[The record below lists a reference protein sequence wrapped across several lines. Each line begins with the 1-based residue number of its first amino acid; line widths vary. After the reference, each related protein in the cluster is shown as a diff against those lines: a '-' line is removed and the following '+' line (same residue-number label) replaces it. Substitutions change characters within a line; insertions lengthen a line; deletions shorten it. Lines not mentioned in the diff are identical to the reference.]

1 MIVQTKTGVLVAG
14 TIGKDPELKHVGQY
28 DRAVLKMSVR
38 YGLEPGEDGKR
49 RGKYLDVDV
58 WNGAEELDGTLVKDD
73 PVIVTAGEI
82 KSREYNGKT
91 YYSVSADGVFP
102 GAGVVFRWMQQ
113 IVDMIPPAPAPC
125 PADFAPVDAPP
136 PEQFTTDPQL
146 AGHEL
151 YPGEQLSAYSPEVRA
166 AAQSPAPAAA
176 PAAEMEPPIEEAEDL
191 PF

>member
-28 DRAVLKMSVR
+28 DRAVFKMSVR
-38 YGLEPGEDGKR
+38 YGSEQGEDGKR

-58 WNGAEELDGTLVKDD
+58 WNGAEELDGMLVKDD

-91 YYSVSADGVFP
+91 YYSVSADGVFL
-102 GAGVVFRWMQQ
+102 GARVLFRWLQQ
-113 IVDMIPPAPAPC
+113 VMDMIPPAPAPG
-125 PADFAPVDAPP
+125 PADFMPVDAPP
-136 PEQFTTDPQL
+136 PEQFTTAPDTQL
-146 AGHEL
+146 TGHEL

-166 AAQSPAPAAA
+166 AAQPAA
-176 PAAEMEPPIEEAEDL
+176 PEPPIEESEDL

>member
-28 DRAVLKMSVR
+28 DRAVLKMTVR
-38 YGLEPGEDGKR
+38 YGSEQGEDGKR

-58 WNGAEELDGTLVKDD
+58 WSDAEELDGMLVKDD

-125 PADFAPVDAPP
+125 PADFTPVDAPP
-136 PEQFTTDPQL
+136 PEQFTADPQL
-146 AGHEL
+146 AGYEL

-166 AAQSPAPAAA
+166 AAQPAA
-176 PAAEMEPPIEEAEDL
+176 PEPPIEEEEDL

>member
-28 DRAVLKMSVR
+28 DRAVLKMTVR
-38 YGLEPGEDGKR
+38 YGSEQGEDGKR

-58 WNGAEELDGTLVKDD
+58 WSDAEELDGMLVKDD

-113 IVDMIPPAPAPC
+113 IVDMIPPAP
-125 PADFAPVDAPP
+125 
-136 PEQFTTDPQL
+136 
-146 AGHEL
+146 
-151 YPGEQLSAYSPEVRA
+151 RA
-166 AAQSPAPAAA
+166 MPR
-176 PAAEMEPPIEEAEDL
+176 
-191 PF
+191 

>member
-1 MIVQTKTGVLVAG
+1 MIVQTRTGVLVAG
-14 TIGKDPELKHVGQY
+14 TIGRDPELRHVGQY
-28 DRAVLKMSVR
+28 DRAVLKLTVR
-38 YGLEPGEDGKR
+38 YGTEAGEDGKR

-58 WNGAEELDGTLVKDD
+58 WNDAEELDGMLIKDD

-113 IVDMIPPAPAPC
+113 IVDMIPPAAAPT
-125 PADFAPVDAPP
+125 PADFTLVDAPP
-136 PEQFTTDPQL
+136 PEQFTASPDPQL
-146 AGHEL
+146 AGHEF

-166 AAQSPAPAAA
+166 AAQPAA
-176 PAAEMEPPIEEAEDL
+176 PEPPIEESEDL